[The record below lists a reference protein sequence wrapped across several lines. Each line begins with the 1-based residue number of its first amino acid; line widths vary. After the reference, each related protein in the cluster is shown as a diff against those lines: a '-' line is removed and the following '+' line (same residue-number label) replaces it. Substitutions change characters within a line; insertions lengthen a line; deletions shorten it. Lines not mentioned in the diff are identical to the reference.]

1 MGSFQIS
8 LTPTRRAATRFIS
21 QVRRSLLAALIE
33 GKEKSGLTQS
43 DVANS
48 IGVHRSV
55 INRELRGMK
64 DITLGRVAELAFSM
78 GKEIEFKLIDPEVEI
93 GRNIPK
99 LGVISPRTAD
109 MNRVTTAT
117 HSQLIKVD
125 IKSSRL
131 VAA

>member
-21 QVRRSLLAALIE
+21 HVRRSLVAALME
-33 GKEKSGLTQS
+33 ENKNSGLSQT
-43 DVANS
+43 DIANS

-55 INRELRGMK
+55 ISRELRGVK
-64 DITLGRVAELAFSM
+64 DLTLGRVAELAVSM
-78 GKEIEFKLIDPEVEI
+78 GREIEFQLVKPQQEN

-99 LGVISPRTAD
+99 LTISPISGFDGATSVSK
-109 MNRVTTAT
+109 NSSPTIVSRVE
-117 HSQLIKVD
+117 
-125 IKSSRL
+125 RL

>member
-8 LTPTRRAATRFIS
+8 ITPTRRVATRFIS
-21 QVRRSLLAALIE
+21 LVRRSLLKALME
-33 GKEKSGLTQS
+33 ESETSGLTQT
-43 DVANS
+43 DVAKT

-78 GKEIEFKLIDPEVEI
+78 GREIEFNLVKPQFEM

-99 LGVISPRTAD
+99 IVVGPISAGENTTPLVRRNGVPTVSTK
-109 MNRVTTAT
+109 N
-117 HSQLIKVD
+117 SN
-125 IKSSRL
+125 L